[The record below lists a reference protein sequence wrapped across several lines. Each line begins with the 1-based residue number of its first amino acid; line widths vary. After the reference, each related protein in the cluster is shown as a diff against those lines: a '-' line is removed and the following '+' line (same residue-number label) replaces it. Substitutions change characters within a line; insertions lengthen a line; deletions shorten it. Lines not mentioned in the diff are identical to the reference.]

1 MQPDLDHPTVRDHQD
16 VAMIVAA
23 KDRVQRGG
31 DPRLEQ
37 GSALAAGDQVPVG
50 LLCPARP
57 GLGISLRNVL
67 GAKSLPLAEIDLAEA
82 GHRLWGH
89 PDRRAD
95 HLGCLE
101 RAFQVAGVE
110 TCERASVQ
118 PSPHKLRLAPA
129 FIGKGRIELA
139 LDAVLSV
146 PRRLAVA
153 NEKQAGR
160 RAFRGERQL
169 RRLGARGS
177 DLAIYTNFLLVPLI
191 GSVAD
196 LRRRLLQ
203 SHGTLAEIPLRSLLE
218 AAQGERSTG
227 TLTLRNG
234 NGQSTSLYFL
244 FGHLFHAQGDGT
256 AGDDAVVN
264 ALHWSKGDFEFDAK
278 AKLPADET
286 VKAGI
291 TELVHAAEAEPK
303 QSAPEPRVERVEAVS
318 ERKDHAEPE
327 KKVEAPQPRRGV
339 KHRPQPKHGREPIP
353 VPAGQII
360 YDSLKTSFV
369 DFPRLITTL
378 EKEGYTGYVR
388 LLTDDA
394 SGLILFR
401 EGSALECMYDGASDA
416 GSLVLGKPALQQ
428 FNEDVTA
435 GHGVL
440 DVVGLSPELIDGL
453 YELTVSRPM
462 YTELYAAWVD
472 MKALLKFL
480 SDRKLSGSV
489 MIRATAG
496 TGVIILSDGELAG
509 AYTSESR
516 DISDKPDRALA
527 LCDDPSAMI
536 EVKSADTT
544 KHPPLD
550 VDEIVSGQRGPR
562 ASPIV
567 QVVTSQPPPQPAPE
581 TVKPTAPSIPVMAPE
596 PPTAQFASGS
606 VSSYS
611 PPSPPSAQ
619 VAPTTPPAPAGPQ
632 IDWTPIVAELQAM
645 AEDALGNRARKVK
658 DILGAADP
666 SLAGIEAAIDQV
678 PSISL
683 LFVDSSR
690 LEQLAQEMRAR
701 LKSHL

>member
-1 MQPDLDHPTVRDHQD
+1 
-16 VAMIVAA
+16 
-23 KDRVQRGG
+23 
-31 DPRLEQ
+31 
-37 GSALAAGDQVPVG
+37 
-50 LLCPARP
+50 
-57 GLGISLRNVL
+57 
-67 GAKSLPLAEIDLAEA
+67 
-82 GHRLWGH
+82 
-89 PDRRAD
+89 
-95 HLGCLE
+95 
-101 RAFQVAGVE
+101 
-110 TCERASVQ
+110 
-118 PSPHKLRLAPA
+118 
-129 FIGKGRIELA
+129 
-139 LDAVLSV
+139 
-146 PRRLAVA
+146 
-153 NEKQAGR
+153 
-160 RAFRGERQL
+160 
-169 RRLGARGS
+169 
-177 DLAIYTNFLLVPLI
+177 
-191 GSVAD
+191 
-196 LRRRLLQ
+196 LQ
-203 SHGTLAEIPLRSLLE
+203 SHGSLAEIPLRSLLE

-227 TLTLRNG
+227 TLTVRDG
-234 NGQSTSLYFL
+234 NGKSASLYFL
-244 FGHLFHAQGDGT
+244 FGHLFHAQADGK

-264 ALHWSKGDFEFDAK
+264 ALHWTKGDFEFDAK

-291 TELVHAAEAEPK
+291 PELVQTAESTSEEESAAEPK
-303 QSAPEPRVERVEAVS
+303 GEPAPEPRVERTEARA
-318 ERKDHAEPE
+318 ERNDHAEPE
-327 KKVEAPQPRRGV
+327 RKVEAPQPRRGV
-339 KHRPQPKHGREPIP
+339 KHRPSPKHGREPIP

-401 EGSALECMYDGASDA
+401 EGSALECMYDGAADA
-416 GSLVLGKPALQQ
+416 GSLVLGKQALQQ
-428 FNEDVTA
+428 FNDDVTS

-489 MIRATAG
+489 MIRSTAG

-527 LCDDPSAMI
+527 LCDDPAAMI
-536 EVKSADTT
+536 EVKSADAT

-550 VDEIVSGQRGPR
+550 VDEIVGGQRGPR
-562 ASPIV
+562 A
-567 QVVTSQPPPQPAPE
+567 QPQPAPISMAPAPE
-581 TVKPTAPSIPVMAPE
+581 PMNPTNPTIPVMPAE
-596 PPTAQFASGS
+596 PPTAQIPTGG
-606 VSSYS
+606 YS
-611 PPSPPSAQ
+611 NYTQPTPPSMQ
-619 VAPTTPPAPAGPQ
+619 VAPTTPPRSAGPQ
-632 IDWTPIVAELQAM
+632 LDWATIVAELQAM

-666 SLAGIEAAIDQV
+666 SLAGIESAIDQI

>member
-1 MQPDLDHPTVRDHQD
+1 M
-16 VAMIVAA
+16 
-23 KDRVQRGG
+23 
-31 DPRLEQ
+31 
-37 GSALAAGDQVPVG
+37 LAI
-50 LLCPARP
+50 P
-57 GLGISLRNVL
+57 G
-67 GAKSLPLAEIDLAEA
+67 
-82 GHRLWGH
+82 
-89 PDRRAD
+89 
-95 HLGCLE
+95 
-101 RAFQVAGVE
+101 
-110 TCERASVQ
+110 
-118 PSPHKLRLAPA
+118 
-129 FIGKGRIELA
+129 
-139 LDAVLSV
+139 
-146 PRRLAVA
+146 RLAVA
-153 NEKQAGR
+153 NQDHPGR
-160 RAFRGERQL
+160 RSRARWDGFAGLGRL
-169 RRLGARGS
+169 RERGS
-177 DLAIYTNFLLVPLI
+177 DLDIYTNFLLIPRS
-191 GSVAD
+191 GWAD
-196 LRRRLLQ
+196 LRRKLLQ
-203 SHGTLAEIPLRSLLE
+203 SHGSLVDVPLRSLLE

-227 TLTLRNG
+227 TLTVRNG
-234 NGQSTSLYFL
+234 NGQSASLYFL
-244 FGHLFHAQGDGT
+244 FGHLFHAQSDGK

-264 ALHWSKGDFEFDAK
+264 ALHWTKGDFEFDAK
-278 AKLPADET
+278 AKLPADES

-291 TELVHAAEAEPK
+291 PELVQTAESAPKAQGAAETRREPTPEPG
-303 QSAPEPRVERVEAVS
+303 SEPEPRPEARA
-318 ERKDHAEPE
+318 ELKDHADPE
-327 KKVEAPQPRRGV
+327 RKVDAPQPRRGV

-401 EGSALECMYDGASDA
+401 EGSALECMYDGAPDA
-416 GSLVLGKPALQQ
+416 SGLVLGKQALQQ
-428 FNEDVTA
+428 FNDDVTS

-489 MIRATAG
+489 MIRSTAG

-527 LCDDPSAMI
+527 LCDDPAAMI
-536 EVKSADTT
+536 EVKSADAT

-550 VDEIVSGQRGPR
+550 VDEIVGGLRNPRGAQAP
-562 ASPIV
+562 APVAVAPPSPA
-567 QVVTSQPPPQPAPE
+567 PAPE
-581 TVKPTAPSIPVMAPE
+581 PIMPTNPTVPMMPAE
-596 PPTAQFASGS
+596 PPTAQIPTGGYANYGQPT
-606 VSSYS
+606 
-611 PPSPPSAQ
+611 PPTMQ
-619 VAPTTPPAPAGPQ
+619 VAPTTPPRSGPQ
-632 IDWTPIVAELQAM
+632 LDWTSIVAELQAM

-666 SLAGIEAAIDQV
+666 SLGGVEAAIDQI

>member
-1 MQPDLDHPTVRDHQD
+1 M
-16 VAMIVAA
+16 
-23 KDRVQRGG
+23 
-31 DPRLEQ
+31 
-37 GSALAAGDQVPVG
+37 
-50 LLCPARP
+50 
-57 GLGISLRNVL
+57 
-67 GAKSLPLAEIDLAEA
+67 
-82 GHRLWGH
+82 
-89 PDRRAD
+89 
-95 HLGCLE
+95 
-101 RAFQVAGVE
+101 
-110 TCERASVQ
+110 
-118 PSPHKLRLAPA
+118 
-129 FIGKGRIELA
+129 
-139 LDAVLSV
+139 
-146 PRRLAVA
+146 
-153 NEKQAGR
+153 
-160 RAFRGERQL
+160 
-169 RRLGARGS
+169 
-177 DLAIYTNFLLVPLI
+177 
-191 GSVAD
+191 
-196 LRRRLLQ
+196 Q
-203 SHGTLAEIPLRSLLE
+203 SHGTLADTPLRTLLE
-218 AAQGERSTG
+218 SAQGERSTG

-234 NGQSTSLYFL
+234 NGASTALYFL
-244 FGHLFHAQGDGT
+244 FGHLFHAQGDGK
-256 AGDDAVVN
+256 AGDDAVVS
-264 ALHWSKGDFEFDAK
+264 ALHWDHGDFDFDPK

-291 TELVHAAEAEPK
+291 PELVQAAASTTTAPAPAEARREP
-303 QSAPEPRVERVEAVS
+303 QPEPQPEPRVERPEARP
-318 ERKDHAEPE
+318 ERKDHPEAER
-327 KKVEAPQPRRGV
+327 KVEAPQPRRGV
-339 KHRPQPKHGREPIP
+339 KHRPSPKHGREPIP
-353 VPAGQII
+353 VPAGQVI

-401 EGSALECMYDGASDA
+401 EGSALECLYDGAAES
-416 GSLVLGKPALQQ
+416 GSLVLGKQALSA
-428 FNEDVTA
+428 FNDDVNA

-489 MIRATAG
+489 MIRSAAG

-527 LCDDPSAMI
+527 LCDDPKAMI
-536 EVKSADTT
+536 EVKSADAT

-550 VDEIVSGQRGPR
+550 VDEIVGGQRGPR
-562 ASPIV
+562 NSPAT
-567 QVVTSQPPPQPAPE
+567 QPMAAPPPAPAPE
-581 TVKPTAPSIPVMAPE
+581 PVTTSPTIPVIPIPNIAQE
-596 PPTAQFASGS
+596 PPTAQIPTGGYS
-606 VSSYS
+606 SSYTQPT
-611 PPSPPSAQ
+611 PPTMQ
-619 VAPTTPPAPAGPQ
+619 VAPTTPPRSSGPQ
-632 IDWTPIVAELQAM
+632 LDWATIVAELQAM

-666 SLAGIEAAIDQV
+666 SLQGIEGAIDQI

-701 LKSHL
+701 LKSYL

>member
-1 MQPDLDHPTVRDHQD
+1 M
-16 VAMIVAA
+16 
-23 KDRVQRGG
+23 
-31 DPRLEQ
+31 
-37 GSALAAGDQVPVG
+37 
-50 LLCPARP
+50 
-57 GLGISLRNVL
+57 
-67 GAKSLPLAEIDLAEA
+67 
-82 GHRLWGH
+82 
-89 PDRRAD
+89 
-95 HLGCLE
+95 
-101 RAFQVAGVE
+101 
-110 TCERASVQ
+110 
-118 PSPHKLRLAPA
+118 
-129 FIGKGRIELA
+129 
-139 LDAVLSV
+139 
-146 PRRLAVA
+146 
-153 NEKQAGR
+153 
-160 RAFRGERQL
+160 
-169 RRLGARGS
+169 
-177 DLAIYTNFLLVPLI
+177 
-191 GSVAD
+191 
-196 LRRRLLQ
+196 Q
-203 SHGTLAEIPLRSLLE
+203 SHGSLAETPLRSLLE

-234 NGQSTSLYFL
+234 SGESTSLYFL
-244 FGHLFHAQGDGT
+244 FGHLFHAQGDGL
-256 AGDDAVVN
+256 AGDDAVVS
-264 ALHWSKGDFEFDAK
+264 ALTWSKGEFEFDAK

-291 TELVHAAEAEPK
+291 PELVHAAEAAPKHGTAEPPK
-303 QSAPEPRVERVEAVS
+303 VEKAEARGERRDHPEPER
-318 ERKDHAEPE
+318 
-327 KKVEAPQPRRGV
+327 KVEAPQPRRGV

-353 VPAGQII
+353 VPAGQVI

-394 SGLILFR
+394 TGLILFR
-401 EGSALECMYDGASDA
+401 DGSALECMYDGSAEP
-416 GSLVLGKPALQQ
+416 GGLMLGKTALHQ
-428 FNEDVTA
+428 FNQDVTT

-453 YELTVSRPM
+453 YELTVSKPM

-489 MIRATAG
+489 MIRSAGG

-536 EVKSADTT
+536 EVKSADAT

-550 VDEIVSGQRGPR
+550 VDEVVASQRGPR
-562 ASPIV
+562 NGG
-567 QVVTSQPPPQPAPE
+567 Q
-581 TVKPTAPSIPVMAPE
+581 
-596 PPTAQFASGS
+596 S
-606 VSSYS
+606 V
-611 PPSPPSAQ
+611 A
-619 VAPTTPPAPAGPQ
+619 ATTPPAPEPVTSPMPVITQDSPPPPPTAVYPTYTPPPTTHPTPPSQPAMQVAPTAPPQPGGPQ
-632 IDWTPIVAELQAM
+632 RDWSPIVAELQAM

-666 SLAGIEAAIDQV
+666 SESGIEGAIDQI

-690 LEQLAQEMRAR
+690 LEQLAHEMRAR

>member
-1 MQPDLDHPTVRDHQD
+1 
-16 VAMIVAA
+16 
-23 KDRVQRGG
+23 
-31 DPRLEQ
+31 
-37 GSALAAGDQVPVG
+37 
-50 LLCPARP
+50 
-57 GLGISLRNVL
+57 
-67 GAKSLPLAEIDLAEA
+67 
-82 GHRLWGH
+82 
-89 PDRRAD
+89 
-95 HLGCLE
+95 
-101 RAFQVAGVE
+101 
-110 TCERASVQ
+110 
-118 PSPHKLRLAPA
+118 
-129 FIGKGRIELA
+129 
-139 LDAVLSV
+139 
-146 PRRLAVA
+146 
-153 NEKQAGR
+153 
-160 RAFRGERQL
+160 
-169 RRLGARGS
+169 
-177 DLAIYTNFLLVPLI
+177 
-191 GSVAD
+191 
-196 LRRRLLQ
+196 LQ
-203 SHGTLAEIPLRSLLE
+203 SHGNLAEIPLRSLLE

-227 TLTLRNG
+227 TLTVRDG
-234 NGQSTSLYFL
+234 NGQSASLYFL
-244 FGHLFHAQGDGT
+244 FGHLFHAQGVGT
-256 AGDDAVVN
+256 AGDDTVVN
-264 ALHWSKGDFEFDAK
+264 ALHWTKGDFEFDAK

-291 TELVHAAEAEPK
+291 PELVHAAEARPKPAPAEPMVEATAEPK
-303 QSAPEPRVERVEAVS
+303 TELVEARP

-388 LLTDDA
+388 LLTEDA

-401 EGSALECMYDGASDA
+401 EGSALECMYDGATEAS
-416 GSLVLGKPALQQ
+416 SLVLGKPALQQ
-428 FNEDVTA
+428 FNDDVTE

-489 MIRATAG
+489 MIRSSAG
-496 TGVIILSDGELAG
+496 TGVIILSEGELAG

-527 LCDDPSAMI
+527 LCDDPGAMI

-544 KHPPLD
+544 KHMPLD
-550 VDEIVSGQRGPR
+550 VDEIVGALRGARNPLP
-562 ASPIV
+562 APAANPAPAYSSP
-567 QVVTSQPPPQPAPE
+567 SAPE
-581 TVKPTAPSIPVMAPE
+581 TVMPTLPTMPAMPTMPPE
-596 PPTAQFASGS
+596 PPTAQFSTSA

-611 PPSPPSAQ
+611 APTPPSMQ
-619 VAPTTPPAPAGPQ
+619 VAPTTPPISSGGGPPISSGGGPQ
-632 IDWTPIVAELQAM
+632 LDWAPIVAELQAM

-666 SLAGIEAAIDQV
+666 SQAGIEAAIDQI

>member
-1 MQPDLDHPTVRDHQD
+1 
-16 VAMIVAA
+16 
-23 KDRVQRGG
+23 
-31 DPRLEQ
+31 
-37 GSALAAGDQVPVG
+37 
-50 LLCPARP
+50 
-57 GLGISLRNVL
+57 LGRS
-67 GAKSLPLAEIDLAEA
+67 
-82 GHRLWGH
+82 
-89 PDRRAD
+89 
-95 HLGCLE
+95 
-101 RAFQVAGVE
+101 Q
-110 TCERASVQ
+110 
-118 PSPHKLRLAPA
+118 
-129 FIGKGRIELA
+129 
-139 LDAVLSV
+139 
-146 PRRLAVA
+146 
-153 NEKQAGR
+153 EKA
-160 RAFRGERQL
+160 
-169 RRLGARGS
+169 
-177 DLAIYTNFLLVPLI
+177 
-191 GSVAD
+191 
-196 LRRRLLQ
+196 LQ

-227 TLTLRNG
+227 TLTVRNG
-234 NGQSTSLYFL
+234 NGQSASLYFL

-256 AGDDAVVN
+256 AGDDTVVN
-264 ALHWSKGDFEFDAK
+264 ALHWTRGDFEFDAK

-291 TELVHAAEAEPK
+291 PELVHAAEATPKPAPAEPK
-303 QSAPEPRVERVEAVS
+303 AEPRPEPKTEPIVERVEARP

-353 VPAGQII
+353 VPAGQVI

-401 EGSALECMYDGASDA
+401 EGSALECMYDGAAEAS
-416 GSLVLGKPALQQ
+416 SLVLGKPALQK
-428 FNEDVTA
+428 FNDDVTA

-489 MIRATAG
+489 MIRSNAG
-496 TGVIILSDGELAG
+496 TGVIILSEGDLAG

-527 LCDDPSAMI
+527 LCDDPAAMI
-536 EVKSADTT
+536 EVKSADAT
-544 KHPPLD
+544 KHTPLD
-550 VDEIVSGQRGPR
+550 VDEIVGALRGARNPQPAPV
-562 ASPIV
+562 ASYSP
-567 QVVTSQPPPQPAPE
+567 PAPE
-581 TVKPTAPSIPVMAPE
+581 TVMPTLPTMPTMPPE
-596 PPTAQFASGS
+596 PPTAQFSTSA

-611 PPSPPSAQ
+611 APTPPSLQ
-619 VAPTTPPAPAGPQ
+619 VAPTTPPSPAGGPQ
-632 IDWTPIVAELQAM
+632 LDWGPIVAELQAM

-666 SLAGIEAAIDQV
+666 SQTGIEGAIDQI

>member
-1 MQPDLDHPTVRDHQD
+1 M
-16 VAMIVAA
+16 
-23 KDRVQRGG
+23 
-31 DPRLEQ
+31 
-37 GSALAAGDQVPVG
+37 
-50 LLCPARP
+50 
-57 GLGISLRNVL
+57 
-67 GAKSLPLAEIDLAEA
+67 
-82 GHRLWGH
+82 
-89 PDRRAD
+89 
-95 HLGCLE
+95 
-101 RAFQVAGVE
+101 
-110 TCERASVQ
+110 
-118 PSPHKLRLAPA
+118 
-129 FIGKGRIELA
+129 
-139 LDAVLSV
+139 
-146 PRRLAVA
+146 
-153 NEKQAGR
+153 
-160 RAFRGERQL
+160 
-169 RRLGARGS
+169 
-177 DLAIYTNFLLVPLI
+177 
-191 GSVAD
+191 
-196 LRRRLLQ
+196 Q
-203 SHGTLAEIPLRSLLE
+203 SHGSLAEIPLRSLLE

-227 TLTLRNG
+227 TLTVRNG
-234 NGQSTSLYFL
+234 NGESASLYFL
-244 FGHLFHAQGDGT
+244 FGHLFHAQSDGK
-256 AGDDAVVN
+256 AGDDAVVT
-264 ALHWSKGDFEFDAK
+264 ALHWTRGDFEFDAK
-278 AKLPADET
+278 AKLPADES

-291 TELVHAAEAEPK
+291 TELVQTAESAPRAQGAAEPR
-303 QSAPEPRVERVEAVS
+303 PETRPEARPEARA

-327 KKVEAPQPRRGV
+327 RKVEAPQPRRGV

-401 EGSALECMYDGASDA
+401 EGSALECMYDGAADA
-416 GSLVLGKPALQQ
+416 SSLVLGKQALQQ
-428 FNEDVTA
+428 FNDDVTS

-489 MIRATAG
+489 MIRSTGG
-496 TGVIILSDGELAG
+496 TGVIIMSDGELAG

-527 LCDDPSAMI
+527 LCDDPTAMI
-536 EVKSADTT
+536 EVKSADAT

-550 VDEIVSGQRGPR
+550 VDEIVGGLRNARGPQ
-562 ASPIV
+562 APAPMA
-567 QVVTSQPPPQPAPE
+567 QAPQMAPAPE
-581 TVKPTAPSIPVMAPE
+581 PLMPTIPTLPVMPPE
-596 PPTAQFASGS
+596 PPTAQIPTGGYSG
-606 VSSYS
+606 YTQPT
-611 PPSPPSAQ
+611 PPTVQ
-619 VAPTTPPAPAGPQ
+619 VAPTTPPQPSGPHL
-632 IDWTPIVAELQAM
+632 DWATIVAELQAM

-666 SLAGIEAAIDQV
+666 SLAGVEAAIDQI

>member
-1 MQPDLDHPTVRDHQD
+1 M
-16 VAMIVAA
+16 
-23 KDRVQRGG
+23 
-31 DPRLEQ
+31 
-37 GSALAAGDQVPVG
+37 
-50 LLCPARP
+50 
-57 GLGISLRNVL
+57 
-67 GAKSLPLAEIDLAEA
+67 
-82 GHRLWGH
+82 
-89 PDRRAD
+89 
-95 HLGCLE
+95 
-101 RAFQVAGVE
+101 
-110 TCERASVQ
+110 
-118 PSPHKLRLAPA
+118 
-129 FIGKGRIELA
+129 
-139 LDAVLSV
+139 
-146 PRRLAVA
+146 
-153 NEKQAGR
+153 
-160 RAFRGERQL
+160 
-169 RRLGARGS
+169 
-177 DLAIYTNFLLVPLI
+177 
-191 GSVAD
+191 
-196 LRRRLLQ
+196 Q
-203 SHGTLAEIPLRSLLE
+203 SHGTLAETPLRSLLE

-234 NGQSTSLYFL
+234 SGQSTSLYFL
-244 FGHLFHAQGDGT
+244 FGHLFHAQGEGA
-256 AGDDAVVN
+256 AGDDAVVS
-264 ALHWSKGDFEFDAK
+264 ALNWSKGEFDFDAK

-291 TELVHAAEAEPK
+291 PELVHAAETAP
-303 QSAPEPRVERVEAVS
+303 QHAAPEPTRVEIAEPPHTVESTEPPRVEKAEPPRVEKVEAHVERREQSDS
-318 ERKDHAEPE
+318 ER
-327 KKVEAPQPRRGV
+327 KVEAPQPRRGV

-353 VPAGQII
+353 VPAGQVI

-401 EGSALECMYDGASDA
+401 EGSALECMYDGAADA
-416 GSLVLGKPALQQ
+416 ASLVLGKLALQQ
-428 FNEDVTA
+428 FNDDVTS

-453 YELTVSRPM
+453 YELTVSKPM

-489 MIRATAG
+489 MIRAAAG
-496 TGVIILSDGELAG
+496 TGVIILADGELAG

-550 VDEIVSGQRGPR
+550 VDEVVASQRGPR
-562 ASPIV
+562 
-567 QVVTSQPPPQPAPE
+567 TSTPAPAAPAPPPPAAEPITRPMPIISEPAPNPAYTST
-581 TVKPTAPSIPVMAPE
+581 TVTHPT
-596 PPTAQFASGS
+596 
-606 VSSYS
+606 
-611 PPSPPSAQ
+611 PPSMPAMQ
-619 VAPTTPPAPAGPQ
+619 VAPTTPPSSGGGQ
-632 IDWTPIVAELQAM
+632 RDWSPVVAELQAM

-666 SLAGIEAAIDQV
+666 SMAGIEAAIDQV

-690 LEQLAQEMRAR
+690 LESLAHEMRAR